1 MEFIEKFG
9 IDWKLLIAQAVNF
22 SIVLLVLWKFAYKP
36 ILKLLHDRENKIDQ
50 SLKDA
55 DRLTKLKVE
64 MEEEKSK
71 VLAQAKKEAQVI
83 LQDAQKKIELN
94 RQAQIEKTK
103 TDVGRLVTKAKEE
116 IFAEKAQ
123 AMQQAE
129 QELGAI
135 AVTIAEK
142 LVKREL
148 NDKDHERLVTE
159 TLKEVGTA

>member
-1 MEFIEKFG
+1 MEFIEQFG

-22 SIVLLVLWKFAYKP
+22 AIVLLVLWKFAYKP

-55 DRLTKLKVE
+55 DRLAKLKVE

-94 RQAQIEKTK
+94 RQAQLDKTK
-103 TDVGRLVTKAKEE
+103 TDVEQLVTKAKEE
-116 IFAEKAQ
+116 ISAEKVK
-123 AMQQAE
+123 AMKQAE
-129 QELGAI
+129 KELGSI

-142 LVKREL
+142 LMKREL
-148 NDKDHERLVTE
+148 NEKDHERLVSE
-159 TLKEVGTA
+159 TLKEIGTV

>member
-22 SIVLLVLWKFAYKP
+22 AIVLLVLWKFAYKP

-123 AMQQAE
+123 AMKQAE